1 MRGDSRERLSRVAVH
16 VQQCTPRP
24 GDRTA
29 CKCPC
34 TESSSG
40 PVFHPIDIVQNF
52 YDTFI
57 PRTATPAG
65 PLLTQTIVGR
75 MEFKT
80 ARDPSVPAPITTRAR
95 PVRPLT
101 AATGWAAA
109 PRYQTLVGSI
119 AGAT

>member
-16 VQQCTPRP
+16 LHVHP
-24 GDRTA
+24 GSGIGA
-29 CKCPC
+29 WKCPC